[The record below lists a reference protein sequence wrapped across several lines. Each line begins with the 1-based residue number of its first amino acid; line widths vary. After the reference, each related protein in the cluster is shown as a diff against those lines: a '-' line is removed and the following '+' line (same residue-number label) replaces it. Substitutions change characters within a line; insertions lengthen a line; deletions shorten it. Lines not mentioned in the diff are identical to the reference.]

1 MEISHPSETLLASP
15 PYTGCF
21 RQRNRTRVVEEP
33 RFARYPTLR
42 LAFGKTK
49 GSKNGG
55 QQNQTHRIERGG
67 IY

>member
-1 MEISHPSETLLASP
+1 MEISHASETLLASTP
-15 PYTGCF
+15 FTGCS
-21 RQRNRTRVVEEP
+21 RHRNKTSFIEGP

-55 QQNQTHRIERGG
+55 
-67 IY
+67 